1 MADGNSGNSTERTE
15 GAPARE
21 APTARTAF
29 RDGPELSADEQS
41 LPWSGPFGWLADRV
55 ARINVGMHS
64 KLLTGFLIGAVLL
77 LVLGALSLVVISRM
91 SGQVEELSTLQRNV
105 DLARQM
111 NYLVTAQSHFRAMAL
126 LTADDSW
133 NVKIDNAKQA
143 YSVHLAAVEG
153 NSSLDQT
160 DFFADVREVNG
171 RFTES
176 SSKALAL
183 YNGGDLDESLRVHLD
198 EEHPVSHELET
209 AMAELISSSTGRM
222 NEAITGFESD
232 RRLLSV
238 VVWSVS
244 GVSLA
249 SALRLGVVLSFAF
262 IRPVRRVNDV
272 LARVT
277 LGDFRPRVQVPN
289 RDEFGTLSK
298 NLNSMIQ
305 ELSVVYDD
313 LRSLNDNLQKR
324 VDEQVKELDRA
335 TSLKRYLSPQLAD
348 SILAGG
354 KSIDL
359 TSRREDLTILFSDI
373 RGFTPMSE
381 RMEPEELV
389 DLLNRYLTAMTEI
402 VFENGGTLDKYVG
415 DALMVFFG
423 NPVPYDDN
431 AARAVKTALSMR
443 HRLTELQREW
453 FARSE
458 ETLNIGVGI
467 TTGYVTVGNIGSP
480 ARADYTVLGNNVN
493 LASRLADR
501 AAPGQILV
509 SERTFVAVRDLVQ
522 GTEVERVE
530 LKGVSRPI
538 RIFEVQEQ

>member
-1 MADGNSGNSTERTE
+1 M
-15 GAPARE
+15 
-21 APTARTAF
+21 
-29 RDGPELSADEQS
+29 
-41 LPWSGPFGWLADRV
+41 
-55 ARINVGMHS
+55 
-64 KLLTGFLIGAVLL
+64 
-77 LVLGALSLVVISRM
+77 
-91 SGQVEELSTLQRNV
+91 
-105 DLARQM
+105 
-111 NYLVTAQSHFRAMAL
+111 
-126 LTADDSW
+126 
-133 NVKIDNAKQA
+133 
-143 YSVHLAAVEG
+143 
-153 NSSLDQT
+153 
-160 DFFADVREVNG
+160 
-171 RFTES
+171 
-176 SSKALAL
+176 
-183 YNGGDLDESLRVHLD
+183 
-198 EEHPVSHELET
+198 
-209 AMAELISSSTGRM
+209 
-222 NEAITGFESD
+222 
-232 RRLLSV
+232 
-238 VVWSVS
+238 
-244 GVSLA
+244 A
-249 SALRLGVVLSFAF
+249 SALLLGVVLSLAF
-262 IRPVRRVNDV
+262 IRPVRRVNDA
-272 LARVT
+272 LARVA

-313 LRSLNDNLQKR
+313 LQSLNDNLQKR
-324 VDEQVKELDRA
+324 VDEHVRELDRA
-335 TSLKRYLSPQLAD
+335 TSLKRYLSPQLAE

-354 KSIDL
+354 RSIDL

-389 DLLNRYLTAMTEI
+389 DLLNQYLTAMTEI

-443 HRLTELQREW
+443 RRLTELQREW

-522 GTEVERVE
+522 GTEVEQVE

-538 RIFEVQEQ
+538 RIFEIQEQ